1 MDTTKYIEVTH
12 LCKQY
17 KVTEQL
23 FSQLND
29 TGLIHVTV
37 VEERPC
43 VHSNSIHKVD
53 KIMRLHQELNINPE
67 GIDVI
72 LNLLERV
79 ENLTQEVNHL
89 KRKIH
94 IYED

>member
-29 TGLIHVTV
+29 TGLVHVTV
-37 VEERPC
+37 VEEKPC
-43 VHSNSIHKVD
+43 VPSQSIHKVD
-53 KIMRLHQELNINPE
+53 KIMRLHQELEVNPE

-72 LNLLERV
+72 LNLLEKV
-79 ENLTQEVNHL
+79 ENLTQEVTRL
-89 KRKIH
+89 RRKIH